1 MRAKE
6 FVESYLDAW
15 NHGDAKSIADHLSAN
30 GTYVD
35 MAEHT
40 QFSRNELIKSLTDSF
55 IHEKNHYELV
65 GEVLSGEN
73 MIAFQYRVSSM
84 DPETGLDRF
93 TPWFGAEF
101 VTLRGGQA
109 IRIDD
114 YYDIQIQDQESP
126 TNAIKQKYAKSGL
139 STEQLENY
147 KERLT
152 LLMESEQVYLNSD
165 LTLPKLALQVQCPVN
180 HLSQVINSGFD
191 MSFFDYLNQFRI
203 NDAKKLLC
211 LEDGQLQAVLSI
223 AFEVGFNSNSAFY
236 AAFKKSCGMTPAQ
249 YRQTRHESE

>member
-73 MIAFQYRVSSM
+73 MSAFQYRVSSM
-84 DPETGLDRF
+84 DPETGLDRC
-93 TPWFGAEF
+93 TPLFGADF
-101 VTLRGGQA
+101 GTLRGGQA
-109 IRIDD
+109 MRIDY
-114 YYDIQIQDQESP
+114 YYDFQIKDQESP
-126 TNAIKQKYAKSGL
+126 TNAMKMTY
-139 STEQLENY
+139 
-147 KERLT
+147 ER
-152 LLMESEQVYLNSD
+152 S
-165 LTLPKLALQVQCPVN
+165 
-180 HLSQVINSGFD
+180 
-191 MSFFDYLNQFRI
+191 
-203 NDAKKLLC
+203 
-211 LEDGQLQAVLSI
+211 
-223 AFEVGFNSNSAFY
+223 
-236 AAFKKSCGMTPAQ
+236 
-249 YRQTRHESE
+249 